1 MRNKKG
7 EGYVST
13 CVMIVI
19 ICMLLSIFITFILTV
34 GIVKQVRR
42 NSRVVLDNY
51 VMEKSIEIYDSI
63 KTSDSSNV
71 AIDNERYIE
80 LLCHYC
86 TFHKSTQMIYNYG
99 ENKEVLYYL
108 SEPEL
113 GFEEYN
119 KLKIYVRYN
128 LYIPIY
134 FSGIHIDTVTVP
146 IKISS
151 IYRDKF

>member
-1 MRNKKG
+1 MNKKG

-34 GIVKQVRR
+34 GIVKQVKR

-63 KTSDSSNV
+63 KTSNSSTV

-86 TFHKSTQMIYNYG
+86 TLENAFEKIYNYD
-99 ENKEVLYYL
+99 ENGKVQYYL
-108 SEPEL
+108 SKPEL

-134 FSGIHIDTVTVP
+134 FSGIRIDTATVP